1 MALKQG
7 SISIDTENIFPI
19 IKKWLYSDKDIFIR
33 ELISNGCDAVS
44 KHKRLVSLGEV
55 NDDGQPYKITVSVS
69 KKNKTLSFSDNGIG
83 MTADEIDKYI
93 NQVAFS
99 GAEDFFNKYK
109 DKMEESND
117 IIGHFGLGFY
127 SAFMVAS
134 NVEIDTL
141 SYQEG
146 ATPVRWQS
154 EDGMQFE
161 ITEDGTRTE
170 RGTTITLTIADDSD
184 EFLDEYHVRRIIKKY
199 CSFLPVEIY
208 VENPDREEEEAKRK
222 EEEAAKKAEER
233 AKAEAEGETVEEEPE
248 EETEPVK
255 PTPLN
260 DTNPLW
266 LKSPKD
272 CTDEEYIDFYRKVFN
287 VYEEPLFWIHLNIDY
302 PFNLKG
308 ILYFPKLKNEFEL
321 VEGEVKLYNNQVFVA
336 DNIKEVIPEFLLLL
350 KGVIDC
356 PDLPLNVSRSFLQ
369 NDREVGK
376 ISKNIVKKVADK
388 LKSLYKNE
396 REKYEGFWHDIQLFI
411 KFGCLK
417 DQSFYDRVKDYI
429 IYKDLNDKYITLNEY
444 LEEAKDKHENK
455 VFYVVDKEKQAQY
468 IKLFEEYGLNALVLD
483 CAIDDNF
490 ISLLEYA
497 QPGVRF
503 KRIDSDLS
511 DVLKDEDA
519 EKDEKADEEITK
531 FFEEIV
537 GDRIQKYTVESLK
550 KEDTPAVILIS
561 EESRRM
567 MEMQKRF
574 NDLNYGFDLHE
585 EKTLVIND
593 KNPLIQKV
601 LSMKDNESKKEDV
614 EVICN
619 QIVDLAL
626 LANKELSADELDLFI
641 KRSNELMT
649 RVISL

>member
-44 KHKRLVSLGEV
+44 KHKRLVSLGETAR
-55 NDDGQPYKITVSVS
+55 DDKPYKITVAVS

-127 SAFMVAS
+127 SAFMVSS

-141 SYQEG
+141 SFATG
-146 ATPVRWQS
+146 AKPIRWQS
-154 EDGMQFE
+154 ADGMQFE

-170 RGTTITLTIADDSD
+170 RGTTIILTLAEDSE
-184 EFLDEYHVRRIIKKY
+184 EFLDEYHLRSIIKKY

-208 VENPDREEEEAKRK
+208 VENTDKLEEEAKK
-222 EEEAAKKAEER
+222 KAEEAAKKAEEG
-233 AKAEAEGETVEEEPE
+233 ADSETSEEEPKE
-248 EETEPVK
+248 EIKPV
-255 PTPLN
+255 PLN

-272 CTDEEYIDFYRKVFN
+272 CTDEEYIKFYQQVFN
-287 VYEEPLFWIHLNIDY
+287 VFDEPLFWIHLNVDY

-321 VEGEVKLYNNQVFVA
+321 VEGKVKLYNNQVFVA

-369 NDREVGK
+369 NDRDVSK
-376 ISKNIVKKVADK
+376 ISKYIVKKVADK
-388 LKSLYKNE
+388 LKSLCKNE
-396 REKYEGFWHDIQLFI
+396 REKYESFWDDIQVFI
-411 KFGCLK
+411 KYGCLK
-417 DQSFYDRVKDYI
+417 DEGFYDKIKEYI
-429 IYKDLNDKYITLNEY
+429 LYKDLDGKYITLKDY
-444 LEEAKDKHENK
+444 LEYAKDKHENK
-455 VFYVVDKEKQAQY
+455 VFYVVDKEQQSQY
-468 IKLFEEYGLNALVLD
+468 IKLFKEYDLNAVILD
-483 CAIDDNF
+483 CTIDNNF
-490 ISLLEYA
+490 ITFLEYKES
-497 QPGVRF
+497 GVRF

-511 DVLKDEDA
+511 DVLKDKDE
-519 EKDEKADEEITK
+519 EKDEKADEEIVN
-531 FFEEIV
+531 FFKEKI
-537 GDRIQKYTVESLK
+537 GDRVQKYSVESLK

-567 MEMQKRF
+567 MEMQSRF
-574 NDLNYGFDLHE
+574 AGLDYGFDLKE

-593 KNPLIQKV
+593 RNPLIKKV
-601 LSMKDNESKKEDV
+601 LSLRDDETKKEAVD
-614 EVICN
+614 VICN

-626 LANKELSADELDLFI
+626 LANKELGAEELDLFI
-641 KRSNELMT
+641 KRSNELMSK
-649 RVISL
+649 VISL

>member
-44 KHKRLVSLGEV
+44 KHKRLVSLGETAG
-55 NDDGQPYKITVSVS
+55 DDKPYKITVAVS

-127 SAFMVAS
+127 SAFMVSS

-141 SYQEG
+141 SFVPG
-146 ATPVRWQS
+146 AKPIRWQS
-154 EDGMQFE
+154 ADGMQFE

-170 RGTTITLTIADDSD
+170 RGTTIILTLAEDSE
-184 EFLDEYHVRRIIKKY
+184 EFLDEYHLRSIIKKY

-208 VENPDREEEEAKRK
+208 VENTDKLEEEAKK
-222 EEEAAKKAEER
+222 KAEEAAKKAEES
-233 AKAEAEGETVEEEPE
+233 ADNETSEEEPKE
-248 EETEPVK
+248 EIKPV
-255 PTPLN
+255 PLN

-272 CTDEEYIDFYRKVFN
+272 CTDEEYIKFYQQVFN
-287 VYEEPLFWIHLNIDY
+287 VFDEPLFWIHLNVDY

-321 VEGEVKLYNNQVFVA
+321 VEGKVKLYNNQVFVA

-369 NDREVGK
+369 NDRDVSK
-376 ISKNIVKKVADK
+376 ISKHIVKKVADK
-388 LKSLYKNE
+388 LKSLCKNE
-396 REKYEGFWHDIQLFI
+396 REKYESFWDDIQVFI
-411 KFGCLK
+411 KYGCLK
-417 DQSFYDRVKDYI
+417 DEGFYDKIKEYI
-429 IYKDLNDKYITLNEY
+429 LYKDLDGKYITLKDY
-444 LEEAKDKHENK
+444 LEYAKDKHENK
-455 VFYVVDKEKQAQY
+455 VFYVVDKEQQSQY
-468 IKLFEEYGLNALVLD
+468 IKLFKEYDLNAVILD
-483 CAIDDNF
+483 CTIDNNF
-490 ISLLEYA
+490 ITFLEYKES
-497 QPGVRF
+497 GVRF

-511 DVLKDEDA
+511 DVLKDKDE
-519 EKDEKADEEITK
+519 EKDEKADEEIVN
-531 FFEEIV
+531 FFKEKI
-537 GDRIQKYTVESLK
+537 GDRVQKYSVESLK

-567 MEMQKRF
+567 MEMQSRF
-574 NDLNYGFDLHE
+574 AGLDYGFDLKE

-593 KNPLIQKV
+593 RNPLIKKV
-601 LSMKDNESKKEDV
+601 FSLRDDETKKEAVD
-614 EVICN
+614 VICN

-626 LANKELSADELDLFI
+626 LANKELGAEELDLFI
-641 KRSNELMT
+641 KRSNELMSK
-649 RVISL
+649 VISL

>member
-44 KHKRLVSLGEV
+44 KHKRLVSLGETDG
-55 NDDGQPYKITVSVS
+55 DDKPYKITVAVS

-127 SAFMVAS
+127 SAFMVSS

-141 SYQEG
+141 SFATG
-146 ATPVRWQS
+146 AKPIRWQS
-154 EDGMQFE
+154 ADGMQFE

-170 RGTTITLTIADDSD
+170 RGTTIILTLAEDSE
-184 EFLDEYHVRRIIKKY
+184 EFLDEYHLRSIIKKY

-208 VENPDREEEEAKRK
+208 VENTDKLEEEAKK
-222 EEEAAKKAEER
+222 KAEEAAKKAEEG
-233 AKAEAEGETVEEEPE
+233 ADSETSEEEPKE
-248 EETEPVK
+248 EIKPV
-255 PTPLN
+255 PLN

-272 CTDEEYIDFYRKVFN
+272 CTDEEYIKFYQQVFN
-287 VYEEPLFWIHLNIDY
+287 VFDEPLFWIHLNVDY

-321 VEGEVKLYNNQVFVA
+321 VEGKVKLYNNQVFVA

-369 NDREVGK
+369 NDRDVSK
-376 ISKNIVKKVADK
+376 ISKHIVKKVADK
-388 LKSLYKNE
+388 LKSLCKNE
-396 REKYEGFWHDIQLFI
+396 REKYESFWDDIQVFI
-411 KFGCLK
+411 KYGCLK
-417 DQSFYDRVKDYI
+417 DEGFYDKIKEYI
-429 IYKDLNDKYITLNEY
+429 LYKDLDGKYITLKDY
-444 LEEAKDKHENK
+444 LEYAKDKHENK
-455 VFYVVDKEKQAQY
+455 VFYVVDKEQQSQY
-468 IKLFEEYGLNALVLD
+468 IKLFKEYDLNAVILD
-483 CAIDDNF
+483 CTIDNNF
-490 ISLLEYA
+490 ITFLEYKES
-497 QPGVRF
+497 GVRF

-511 DVLKDEDA
+511 DVLKDKDE
-519 EKDEKADEEITK
+519 EKDEKADEEIVN
-531 FFEEIV
+531 FFKEKI
-537 GDRIQKYTVESLK
+537 GDRVQKYSVESLK

-567 MEMQKRF
+567 MEMQSRF
-574 NDLNYGFDLHE
+574 AGLDYGFDLKE

-593 KNPLIQKV
+593 RNPLIKKV
-601 LSMKDNESKKEDV
+601 LSLRDDETKKEAVD
-614 EVICN
+614 VICN

-626 LANKELSADELDLFI
+626 LANKELGAEELDLFI
-641 KRSNELMT
+641 KRSNELMSK
-649 RVISL
+649 VISL